1 MMKTASILTRTA
13 VPHARTSARWGVRV
27 THAPR
32 RSVTTAALA
41 GATSTRDDY
50 VTLCERL
57 KVSLPRESA
66 APLRCTSWLDS
77 QRAARRDQCRGP
89 WTDWHMWWDCILP
102 QEISTLNGTRV
113 CGAGGRSCMEL

>member
-77 QRAARRDQCRGP
+77 QRAARRDQCRG
-89 WTDWHMWWDCILP
+89 
-102 QEISTLNGTRV
+102 TLD
-113 CGAGGRSCMEL
+113 